1 MRAICILSFGEAEGA
16 WCVCAA
22 SRDFARPEPTAAAP
36 RNSRRVDIPYFVSD
50 DEAGFFSEVLELAAV
65 LLESELDV
73 LDSEDS
79 PDFADPFP
87 EEEPEPLA

>member
-1 MRAICILSFGEAEGA
+1 MRAICILSFGDAEGA

-22 SRDFARPEPTAAAP
+22 SKDFARPEPTAAAP
-36 RNSRRVDIPYFVSD
+36 RNSRRVDIPYFVS

-79 PDFADPFP
+79 PDFDDPFP
-87 EEEPEPLA
+87 EEPEPLA